1 VLQEGPEITVAFNG
15 RKCFTAVDRPFGN
28 NGPVLNSGRIAL
40 RCMINTDVH
49 YRNLTVAN
57 KILPYREIHYQVS

>member
-1 VLQEGPEITVAFNG
+1 
-15 RKCFTAVDRPFGN
+15 
-28 NGPVLNSGRIAL
+28 LNSGRIAI

-57 KILPYREIHYQVS
+57 KILPYREIHY